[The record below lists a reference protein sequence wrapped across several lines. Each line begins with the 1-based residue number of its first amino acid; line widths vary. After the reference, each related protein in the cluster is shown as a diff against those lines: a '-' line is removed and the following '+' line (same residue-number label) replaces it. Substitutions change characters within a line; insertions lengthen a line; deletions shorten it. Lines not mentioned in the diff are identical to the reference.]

1 MSSQALAVVLE
12 KHVNVTGIQLQDNH
26 TSQMSEIKLGLS
38 AIP

>member
-1 MSSQALAVVLE
+1 MMCQVQAEVLE
-12 KHVNVTGIQLQDNH
+12 KHVNVTGIWLQDNH